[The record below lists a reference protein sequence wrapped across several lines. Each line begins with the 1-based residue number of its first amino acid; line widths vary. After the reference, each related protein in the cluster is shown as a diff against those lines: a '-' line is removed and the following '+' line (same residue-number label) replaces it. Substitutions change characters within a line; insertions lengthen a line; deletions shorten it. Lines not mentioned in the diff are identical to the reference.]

1 MILAGG
7 KMLHSHQMIMDK
19 LTTYGSPKAKLTRMV
34 SNGEMIRIRRG
45 LYIDDPA
52 IPRMALA
59 PVIYGPSYISFHTA
73 LAWHGLTPERV
84 EVVDS
89 ASYGKNRDKR
99 FRTPLGEY
107 RYRYLPVAAY
117 PHGLRLEEADG
128 YRFLIASREK
138 ALCDALYKAGV
149 LHREEDIEDLLTEN
163 WRIGIEDIR
172 SLDKDLVQFL
182 APLYRRK
189 TLSLFAL
196 WLEKEVN
203 P

>member
-1 MILAGG
+1 
-7 KMLHSHQMIMDK
+7 MLHSHQMIMDK
-19 LTTYGSPKAKLTRMV
+19 LATYGSPKAKLTRMV

-59 PVIYGPSYISFHTA
+59 PVIYGPSYVSFHTA
-73 LAWHGLTPERV
+73 LAWHGIIPEHV
-84 EVVDS
+84 EVIDS

-107 RYRYLPVAAY
+107 RYRYLPVSAY
-117 PHGLRLEEADG
+117 PHGLLLEEADG

-138 ALCDALYKAGV
+138 ALCDAIYKAGV
-149 LHREEDIEDLLTEN
+149 FHREEDIEDLLTEN
-163 WRIGIEDIR
+163 WRIGMEDIQ
-172 SLDKDLVQFL
+172 SLDKELVRFL
-182 APLYRRK
+182 APLYGKK
-189 TLSLFAL
+189 TLTLFAL

-203 P
+203 T